1 MHAQDISTNFI
12 GGEQVAFSGA
22 AIAVLNPASGKTIAQ
37 APDSDAATVDAAVG
51 SAVQAQA
58 AWAALPPIARAGFLR
73 KIASAL
79 RADLKRLARVISLEQ
94 GKVLPLAE
102 MEVFLAAEY
111 LDYMAE
117 WARRIEGE
125 IVSSD
130 RPGENIFIFRKPLG
144 VVAGILPWNFPF
156 FMIARKLAPALVTGN
171 CIVIKPS
178 EETPLSAFEFSKIVS
193 ACEVPAGVV
202 NIVYGGGVS
211 TGAALAGH
219 AQVDMVSFTGSTAA
233 GRKIYTLAAQNIVK
247 VSLELGGKAP
257 VIVMDDA
264 DLDLAVATLRGS
276 KTINSGQAC
285 HCPERVYVHRKVAD
299 QFTEKLAAAMAQ
311 ISYGDPA
318 GASAVE
324 MGPLINNGAVD
335 KLHGLLA
342 DAVAKGAALI
352 TGGKVVADRPGFHFQ
367 PTVLRDTRADMAVMQ
382 QEIFGPMVVVNA
394 IDDLDEAIARAN
406 DSEFG
411 LSSSIFTRDI
421 GNAMR
426 ACRELKVGETYVNRE
441 NFEAIQGF
449 HAGVKKSGIGGADG
463 KHGLYEFMSTQAVYL

>member
-1 MHAQDISTNFI
+1 MRIPDIDSNFI

-22 AIAVLNPASGKTIAQ
+22 AIAVINPATGAAIAN
-37 APDSDAATVDAAVG
+37 APDAGTAVVDLAV
-51 SAVQAQA
+51 AHARQAQP
-58 AWAALPPIARAGFLR
+58 AWEALPPIARAGFLR
-73 KIASAL
+73 KISAAL
-79 RADLKRLARVISLEQ
+79 RADLKRLAQIITLEQ

-111 LDYMAE
+111 IDYMAE

-156 FMIARKLAPALVTGN
+156 FMIARKLAPALITGN
-171 CIVIKPS
+171 TIVIKPS
-178 EETPLSAFEFSKIVS
+178 EETPLSAFEFSKIVVE
-193 ACEVPAGVV
+193 CGVPAGVV
-202 NIVYGGGVS
+202 NIVYGGGVN

-219 AQVDMVSFTGSTAA
+219 AHVDMVSFTGSTAA
-233 GRKIYTLAAQNIVK
+233 GRKIYTLAAQNIAK

-276 KTINSGQAC
+276 KTVNTGQAC
-285 HCPERVYVHRKVAD
+285 HCPERVYVHHKVAD
-299 QFTEKLAAAMAQ
+299 QFTEKLGAALSQ
-311 ISYGDPA
+311 IVYGDA
-318 GASAVE
+318 NGAKPVE
-324 MGPLINNGAVD
+324 MGPLINAGAVT
-335 KLHGLLA
+335 KLQTLLG
-342 DAVAKGAALI
+342 DALQKGATLI
-352 TGGKVVADRPGFHFQ
+352 SGGKVADDRAGFHFQ
-367 PTVLRDTRADMAVMQ
+367 PTVVRDTSPDMQIMQ

-394 IDDLDEAIARAN
+394 VADLDEAISEAN
-406 DSEFG
+406 NSEFG

-421 GNAMR
+421 ASAMR
-426 ACRELKVGETYVNRE
+426 ACRELKAGETYVNRE

-463 KHGLYEFMSTQAVYL
+463 KHGLYEFMATHAVYL